1 MQALFVHGMGRTPLS
16 GFPLLWRLRQ
26 RGISTHGFFY
36 SVTFQSFRAISQ
48 RLQRKIA
55 IVAAQGE
62 YVLIGHSLGG
72 VLIRDAVAA
81 LPPEIRRPQR
91 IFLLGSPIRPSRM
104 AQRVHRNWLFRL
116 FTRDCGQLL
125 ASEAR
130 MEQVAGCDVPTT
142 SIVGTCRIL
151 VLSRFFGE
159 EENDGVVSHSEI
171 TANWITEE
179 IRVRVTHTFIPSNRR
194 VTELVVARIVEKSP
208 FP

>member
-16 GFPLLWRLRQ
+16 GFSLLRRLRQ

-36 SVTFQSFRAISQ
+36 SVTFQSFTGISQ

-55 IVAAQGE
+55 IVAARGE

-72 VLIRDAVAA
+72 VLIRDAVAG
-81 LPPEIRRPQR
+81 LPPEVRRPQR

-104 AQRVHRNWLFRL
+104 AQRIHRNWLFRL
-116 FTRDCGQLL
+116 MTRDCGQLL
-125 ASEAR
+125 ASKSR
-130 MEQVAGCDVPTT
+130 MEQVARCEVPTT

-151 VLSRFFGE
+151 VLSRLFGE

-171 TANWITEE
+171 TADWITEE

-194 VTELVVARIVEKSP
+194 VTELVVERIVELIGE
-208 FP
+208 

>member
-151 VLSRFFGE
+151 VLSRLFGE
-159 EENDGVVSHSEI
+159 EENDGVVSHS
-171 TANWITEE
+171 NWITEE